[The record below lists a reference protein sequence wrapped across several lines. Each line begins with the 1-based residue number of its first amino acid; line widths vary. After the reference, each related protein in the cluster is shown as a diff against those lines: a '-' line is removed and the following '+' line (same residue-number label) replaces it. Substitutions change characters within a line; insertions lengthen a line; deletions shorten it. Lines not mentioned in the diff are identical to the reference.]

1 MSTFEELCRKL
12 SYFNAKSIEAVKRA
26 YLIAS
31 KAHKGQTRNNGKPY
45 ISHPVA
51 VANIIAGL
59 KLDPD
64 TIIACLLH
72 DTVEDTPITKADIQS
87 VFGYSV
93 ADLVDGVTKL
103 AKINF
108 DTTAEAQAE
117 NFRKMV
123 MAMAKDIRV
132 IIIKLADRLHNMRT
146 LASLPAKKRQRIA
159 RETLEIFAPVARRLG
174 MREFYIELE
183 DLAFSAIYPWR
194 YEVFKRRL
202 EKTRKEREKT
212 LGRISKTLKSGLQ
225 QYHIPFIQVT
235 GREKHLYSIYRK
247 IKVRHISIREIMDVY
262 AFRILVDDIDACYR
276 ALGVVHRLFKPVPG
290 RFKDYIAIPKANG
303 YQSLHTILFGTHGIP
318 LEVQIRTVEMDKTAT
333 SGVAAHWVYKSQNR
347 SQNTQNLAT
356 QWVNHLLE
364 LQSNTNN
371 SIEFIEN
378 VKVDLF
384 PDEVYVFTPKG
395 EIMSLPGGA
404 TAVDFAYAVHT
415 EIGHTCVAVKIDR
428 QLAPLS
434 SILSNGQTVEI
445 MTAREARPSPTW
457 LNFVVTS
464 KARSNIR
471 QFLKNQRRIQ
481 SVKLGKQL
489 FKKALDQYRLSL
501 QKIPKKALKQ
511 LLIQL
516 DDSKC
521 KTLDDLF
528 AEIGIGN
535 RAAPL
540 VIYQLILVMQKIK
553 NVPGKKLAMTEY
565 PLMINGT
572 EGMLVKFSQCCY
584 PIPGDPIVGI
594 IQAGKGIHVHREN
607 CPVIHRFR
615 RHPNKYI
622 LLSWADEIMNVFTT
636 TIQVAALNRPESI
649 AAISAA
655 FAKEEG
661 HIENL
666 TVKIKD
672 SVHQLL
678 IIYASVRGRKHL
690 AKIIF
695 ELKKIPFIHRIIR
708 VKPKNI

>member
-12 SYFNAKSIEAVKRA
+12 TYFNAKSIESVKRA

-31 KAHKGQTRNNGKPY
+31 KAHKGQKRSNGKPY

-51 VANIIAGL
+51 VAHILANL

-64 TIIACLLH
+64 TITACLLH
-72 DTVEDTPITKADIQS
+72 DTLEDTPIIKNDIQS
-87 VFGYSV
+87 VFGLSV
-93 ADLVDGVTKL
+93 ANLVDGVTKL
-103 AKINF
+103 AQIKF
-108 DTTAEAQAE
+108 DNTAEAQAE

-123 MAMAKDIRV
+123 MAMAKDMRV

-146 LASLPAKKRQRIA
+146 LASLPAHKRQRIA

-183 DLAFSAIYPWR
+183 DLAFATIYPWR
-194 YEVFKRRL
+194 YKVLKRSL

-212 LGRISKTLKSGLQ
+212 LSRINKTLKSGLQ
-225 QYHIPFIQVT
+225 QYHIPFRQIT

-247 IKVRHISIREIMDVY
+247 IKVRRVSIHEIMDVY
-262 AFRILVDDIDACYR
+262 AFRILVDDIDTCYR
-276 ALGVVHRLFKPVPG
+276 ALGGVHRLYKPVPG

-303 YQSLHTILFGTHGIP
+303 YQSLHTILFGTKGVP
-318 LEVQIRTVEMDKTAT
+318 LEVQIRTLEMDKTAT
-333 SGVAAHWVYKSQNR
+333 SGIAAHWVYKSQSR
-347 SQNTQNLAT
+347 PFDTQDLAK
-356 QWVNHLLE
+356 QWINHLLE

-371 SIEFIEN
+371 SLEFIEN

-445 MTAREARPSPTW
+445 ITAKEGRPTPTW

-489 FKKALDQYRLSL
+489 FKKALSQYRLSL
-501 QKIPKKALKQ
+501 QTVPKPALQQ
-511 LLIQL
+511 LITQL
-516 DDSKC
+516 DDTQC

-540 VIYQLILVMQKIK
+540 VIYQLILVMQKLDHTR
-553 NVPGKKLAMTEY
+553 GKKLAMTEY

-607 CPVIHRFR
+607 CPTIHKFR
-615 RHPNKYI
+615 RYPNKYI
-622 LLSWADEIMNVFTT
+622 LLSWADKIMNVFTT
-636 TIQVAALNRPESI
+636 TVQVEALNRPESI
-649 AAISAA
+649 AAISSI
-655 FAKEEG
+655 FAKENG

-678 IIYASVRGRKHL
+678 IIYATVRGRKHL
-690 AKIIF
+690 AKIIS
-695 ELKKIPFIHRIIR
+695 ELKKVPFIQRIIR
-708 VKPKNI
+708 MKPKTL